1 MHRQCINTI
10 TLRDKKQELAYFI
23 YFFVL
28 SWLLPILVMLFCYV
42 SIIVTI
48 CRRQSHNHS
57 LTNNSENARG
67 KYFYIQLIHIMI
79 INNFNSDRVFKEQSS
94 DIDWKSQDE
103 NYKDHWI
110 LNSWF
115 YSLLVSLSDELPLV
129 CKLKLT
135 RAHYSNLHNC
145 LLH

>member
-1 MHRQCINTI
+1 
-10 TLRDKKQELAYFI
+10 
-23 YFFVL
+23 
-28 SWLLPILVMLFCYV
+28 
-42 SIIVTI
+42 
-48 CRRQSHNHS
+48 
-57 LTNNSENARG
+57 
-67 KYFYIQLIHIMI
+67 MI
-79 INNFNSDRVFKEQSS
+79 IINSNYDRAFEEQQSS

-135 RAHYSNLHNC
+135 RAHYFN
-145 LLH
+145 

>member
-1 MHRQCINTI
+1 MCVFGLLMTEKCLLKQSIFIFPNTLPRQCINTI

-67 KYFYIQLIHIMI
+67 
-79 INNFNSDRVFKEQSS
+79 E
-94 DIDWKSQDE
+94 
-103 NYKDHWI
+103 
-110 LNSWF
+110 
-115 YSLLVSLSDELPLV
+115 
-129 CKLKLT
+129 
-135 RAHYSNLHNC
+135 
-145 LLH
+145 